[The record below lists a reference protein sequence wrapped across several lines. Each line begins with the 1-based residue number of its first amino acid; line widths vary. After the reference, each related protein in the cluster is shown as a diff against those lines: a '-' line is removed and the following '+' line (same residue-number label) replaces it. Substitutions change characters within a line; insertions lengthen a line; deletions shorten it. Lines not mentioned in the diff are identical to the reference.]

1 MSDSVLANQYAIQHE
16 MIPFLLTDIL
26 NMLKSGKIEELIAF
40 MDDLIISNEMVKE
53 HLMGLSMDKNL
64 QKQFD

>member
-1 MSDSVLANQYAIQHE
+1 

-40 MDDLIISNEMVKE
+40 MDDLKISNDMVKE

-64 QKQFD
+64 QKAFD